1 MLGELVTISTEDRVR
16 LDGFF
21 SQSSHSK
28 VTPYDAVVLSHGLGS
43 NFYSSRLLKYFAN
56 CFYELGMSVV
66 IANSRGHDSL
76 TTTIRS
82 GRATS
87 LGAAYEVVSECEFDL
102 AAWSDFL
109 LEKGFEQQLLFG
121 HSLGAI
127 KSLYAHAHRP
137 RPAVKAIVGL
147 SATRL
152 SHERLLNSSGR
163 DQFLKML
170 SMAKALVKAGQGSD
184 LMKVEFPF
192 ATWMA
197 ANCYLE
203 KYGPED
209 KYNWLNF
216 ADDIT
221 VPTLL
226 LYGEKELSEN
236 PAFDGMQEELDELCE
251 RSLLYDVRVV
261 PGADHF
267 YSARFEAAFE
277 IVKEWLVDA

>member
-1 MLGELVTISTEDRVR
+1 MLGELVSVITEDRVR

-21 SQSSHSK
+21 SQSK
-28 VTPYDAVVLSHGLGS
+28 QPNQTPYHTVILSHGLGS
-43 NFYSSRLLKYFAN
+43 NFYSSRLLKYFAAG
-56 CFYELGMSVV
+56 FHDLGLAVL

-109 LEKGFEQQLLFG
+109 LERGFGQQVLFG

-127 KSLYAHAHRP
+127 KSLYAQAHRP
-137 RPAVKAIVGL
+137 REAVKSIIGL

-152 SHERLLNSSGR
+152 SHKRLLNSPGR

-170 SMAKALVKAGQGSD
+170 EQARALVEAGKGSE
-184 LMKVEFPF
+184 LMRVEFPF

-197 ANCYLE
+197 ATCYLE

-216 ADDIT
+216 ADEIT
-221 VPTLL
+221 IPTLL
-226 LYGEKELSEN
+226 LYGKKELDEN
-236 PAFDGMQEELDELCE
+236 PAFDGMQLELDELCE
-251 RSLLYDVRVV
+251 RSLLFEVRVV
-261 PGADHF
+261 EGADHF
-267 YSARFEAAFE
+267 YSAKFERAFE
-277 IVKEWLVDA
+277 IVKNWLSD